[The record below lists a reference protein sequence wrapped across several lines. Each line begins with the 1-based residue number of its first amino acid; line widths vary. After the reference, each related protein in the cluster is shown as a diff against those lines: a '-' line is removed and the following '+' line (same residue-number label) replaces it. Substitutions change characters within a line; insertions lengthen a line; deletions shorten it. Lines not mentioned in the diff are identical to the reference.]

1 MTDEEKMSA
10 KDLHEATRAN
20 RAQRDAA
27 TESQVE
33 NAVKNILT
41 DFIRPASERGEFR
54 VKLEPD
60 EMRSATGPFYEIRE
74 RVLARFAALG
84 YTYWHDES
92 EKVSGIPSDATQAF
106 WISWSHPRPAAAV
119 KKAGPRG
126 RKKAGSDTPE
136 SGS

>member
-1 MTDEEKMSA
+1 MSNEVMSA
-10 KDLHEATRAN
+10 KELHEATLAN
-20 RAQRDAA
+20 KAQRDAM

-33 NAVKNILT
+33 NAVKNVLT

-54 VKLEPD
+54 VKLEPG
-60 EMRSATGPFYEIRE
+60 EMQSATGPFYAIRE

-84 YTYWHDES
+84 YTYWHDEA
-92 EKVSGIPSDATQAF
+92 ETVSGIPSDATQAF
-106 WISWSHPRPAAAV
+106 WISWFRPRPAAAV

-136 SGS
+136 SSS